1 MLGCSPREG
10 GRRRCVGLMGGN
22 PGAVCRWFCCGASL
36 SAEALAYRSPT
47 ISGESLFASFGFASF
62 GSASFGA
69 GLPSEVAAAGSM
81 FGVGASGRDS
91 SVVRGRSGGFPE
103 KGNRSIGSGRS
114 FGAARFRVGGG
125 ADVCGSVSGS
135 VFASRLSCALQAS
148 EVRPTTRAAIWAT
161 IGGKRRGRVPIGLR
175 AVSRMLVLL
184 RIRTKMRDARSR
196 LAH

>member
-36 SAEALAYRSPT
+36 SAEALAYRLPT
-47 ISGESLFASFGFASF
+47 ISSESLFTSF

-69 GLPSEVAAAGSM
+69 GLPSEFAAAGSM
-81 FGVGASGRDS
+81 FGMGASGRDS
-91 SVVRGRSGGFPE
+91 SVVRGRSGRFPE
-103 KGNRSIGSGRS
+103 KSNRSTGSGRS
-114 FGAARFRVGGG
+114 FDAARFRVGGG
-125 ADVCGSVSGS
+125 AGVSGS
-135 VFASRLSCALQAS
+135 VFASRLCCALQAS
-148 EVRPTTRAAIWAT
+148 EVRPMTRAAIWAT
-161 IGGKRRGRVPIGLR
+161 IRGERRVRVRIGLR